1 MEGNG
6 EMTKVRSPNNR
17 KRAKVS
23 SSDAQI
29 DEAIARAKTQD
40 EHRIAVV
47 DATYRSRGDL
57 VILALSNGMQVS
69 IPRVLLQGL
78 EEAEPEQLRRIE
90 IEGLGTGLHWPALGI
105 DHYVPGLLGG
115 VFGTRRWMAELGKKG
130 GRARSLVKAAASR
143 RNGRRGGRPRKPS
156 AKRAA

>member
-1 MEGNG
+1 VL
-6 EMTKVRSPNNR
+6 T
-17 KRAKVS
+17 
-23 SSDAQI
+23 SDAQI

-40 EHRIAVV
+40 EHRVAVV

-57 VILALSNGMQVS
+57 VVLVLSNGMQVS

-78 EEAEPEQLRRIE
+78 EEAEPEQLRGIE

-115 VFGTRRWMAELGKKG
+115 VFGTRRWMAELGRRG
-130 GRARSLVKAAASR
+130 GTARSPAKAAAAR
-143 RNGRRGGRPRKPS
+143 RNGRRGGRPPRRS
-156 AKRAA
+156 ARRAA